1 MVMKD
6 LTFIYLGNKTTV
18 EDLINFE
25 KLRMLSKEIRGLM
38 NMCSSNLDIF
48 KLIRSRQGTDVS
60 EAQQLLN
67 PGMTLKK
74 QPSGML
80 SRKNRDALNPKKMHE
95 EVCKVF

>member
-1 MVMKD
+1 M
-6 LTFIYLGNKTTV
+6 
-18 EDLINFE
+18 
-25 KLRMLSKEIRGLM
+25 
-38 NMCSSNLDIF
+38 DIF